1 MDTTI
6 KTREVVHDIKTKD
19 TGNHLTHFIKNAAI
33 QTKPQDFESKDEP
46 SSVETNSANKVQRVL
61 KKTSITSFE
70 RAKDFTKNKIKTKKE
85 QAKVIQQTI
94 INEDAIHP
102 QSHARSSVKEKKFTQ
117 QMRQL
122 NVAKHKRKVK
132 EAKEAKNTAVTI
144 KDTGV
149 KVIKT
154 TFIAV
159 KKAVTALP
167 SLAWA
172 GIGLILLL
180 VIALFIGVFSAFSSS
195 STILPGTVSLSEEVL
210 AHTETI
216 EKYAKQYDIE
226 DYVTILQAIMMQES
240 GGKGNDPM
248 QASESGFNEKYPRVP
263 NGITDP
269 EYSIEV
275 GVKTFADCIKQA
287 KVKDPFDTEGI
298 YLALQGYN
306 FGNGY
311 ISWAITNFGGY
322 SKANAQLFSD
332 MQKQKLGTSGYGD
345 PDYVDHVMRYVGL
358 GFGNIRGEPNFENM
372 KAWGM
377 NNYYSQFGLYGQ
389 CTWFAWGR
397 FYELYGYSPGFTGD
411 GTQCVDQL
419 VAAHPDKFVKSKT
432 PKAGS
437 VFSGVGHNHVG
448 IVIAWDGTNITI
460 QEGNLDGRTNTFQEA
475 KTDWQTK
482 TYTLSQLN
490 SIYKGVVFANPK

>member
-1 MDTTI
+1 MESSI
-6 KTREVVHDIKTKD
+6 KTREIVHEIKTKD
-19 TGNHLTHFIKNAAI
+19 NSNHLSHFVKNSII
-33 QTKPQDFESKDEP
+33 QTKPQDTNDKETT
-46 SSVETNSANKVQRVL
+46 SVETGATNRIQRAL
-61 KKTSITSFE
+61 KSTSIQSFD
-70 RAKDFTKNKIKTKKE
+70 RAKTYTKNKIKTKRE
-85 QAKVIQQTI
+85 QTRILNETI
-94 INEDAIHP
+94 VNENPIH
-102 QSHARSSVKEKKFTQ
+102 SHHSPKSHFKTQKFSH

-122 NVAKHKRKVK
+122 NIAKHKRKIK
-132 EAKEAKNTAVTI
+132 EAKEAKTTAVTV
-144 KDTGV
+144 KDTGIR
-149 KVIKT
+149 VIRT

-167 SLAWA
+167 FLAWA

-195 STILPGTVSLSEEVL
+195 SVILPGTVSLSEEVL

-263 NGITDP
+263 NGIKDP

-287 KVKDPFDTEGI
+287 KVKDPFDTEKL

-306 FGNGY
+306 YGNGY

-332 MQKQKLGTSGYGD
+332 MQKQKLGTNVYGD

-397 FYELYGYSPGFTGD
+397 FYEIYGYSPGFTGD

-419 VAAHPDKFVKSKT
+419 VVAHPDKFVKSNT
-432 PKAGS
+432 PKAGA

-448 IVIAWDGTNITI
+448 IVVAWDGTNITI

-482 TYTLSQLN
+482 TYTLAQLN

>member
-1 MDTTI
+1 M
-6 KTREVVHDIKTKD
+6 
-19 TGNHLTHFIKNAAI
+19 
-33 QTKPQDFESKDEP
+33 
-46 SSVETNSANKVQRVL
+46 
-61 KKTSITSFE
+61 
-70 RAKDFTKNKIKTKKE
+70 
-85 QAKVIQQTI
+85 
-94 INEDAIHP
+94 
-102 QSHARSSVKEKKFTQ
+102 
-117 QMRQL
+117 
-122 NVAKHKRKVK
+122 
-132 EAKEAKNTAVTI
+132 
-144 KDTGV
+144 
-149 KVIKT
+149 
-154 TFIAV
+154 
-159 KKAVTALP
+159 
-167 SLAWA
+167 
-172 GIGLILLL
+172 ILLL

-195 STILPGTVSLSEEVL
+195 SLILPGTASLSEEVL

-216 EKYAKQYDIE
+216 EKYAEKYEIE
-226 DYVTILQAIMMQES
+226 DYVAILQAIMMQES
-240 GGKGNDPM
+240 GGKGIDPM

-287 KVKDPFDTEGI
+287 KVKDPTDTEGI

-306 FGNGY
+306 YGNGY

-322 SKANAQLFSD
+322 SKANAKVFSN
-332 MQKQKLGTSGYGD
+332 MKCEELGVSGYGD

-377 NNYYSQFGLYGQ
+377 NNYYSQLGLYGQ

-397 FYELYGYSPGFTGD
+397 FYELYGYSPGFTGN
-411 GTQCVDQL
+411 GNQCVDQL
-419 VAAHPDKFVKSKT
+419 IAAHPDKFEKSNT
-432 PKAGS
+432 PKAGA

-460 QEGNLDGRTNTFQEA
+460 QEGNIDGKTNTFQEA

-482 TYTLSQLN
+482 TYTLAQLN

>member
-1 MDTTI
+1 MDNTI
-6 KTREVVHDIKTKD
+6 KTREIVHDIKTKGN
-19 TGNHLTHFIKNAAI
+19 GNHLTHFIKTGVI
-33 QTKPQDFESKDEP
+33 QTKPIDFENNKEETSI
-46 SSVETNSANKVQRVL
+46 ETNSANKVQRVL
-61 KKTSITSFE
+61 KKTSITTFE
-70 RAKDFTKNKIKTKKE
+70 RAKDYTKNKIKTKRE
-85 QAKVIQQTI
+85 QSKVIQETI
-94 INEDAIHP
+94 INENAIPHP
-102 QSHARSSVKEKKFTQ
+102 APTRSSLKDKRFAQ

-122 NVAKHKRKVK
+122 NVAKHKQKIK
-132 EAKEAKNTAVTI
+132 EAKEAKNTAVTV
-144 KDTGV
+144 KDAGV

-195 STILPGTVSLSEEVL
+195 SVILPGTASLSEEVL

-287 KVKDPFDTEGI
+287 KVKDPFDTEKL

-306 FGNGY
+306 YGNGY

-332 MQKQKLGTSGYGD
+332 MQKQKLGTNVYGD

-397 FYELYGYSPGFTGD
+397 FYEIYGYSPGFTGD

-419 VAAHPDKFVKSKT
+419 VAAHPDKFVKSNT
-432 PKAGS
+432 PKAGA

-460 QEGNLDGRTNTFQEA
+460 QEGNLDGKTNTFQQA

-482 TYTLSQLN
+482 TYTLPQLN

>member
-19 TGNHLTHFIKNAAI
+19 TSNHLTHFIKSATV
-33 QTKPQDFESKDEP
+33 QTKPQDFENKDEP

-102 QSHARSSVKEKKFTQ
+102 QSPAHSSVKEKKFTQ

-122 NVAKHKRKVK
+122 NVAKHKRKIK

-226 DYVTILQAIMMQES
+226 DYLSILQAIMMQES

-306 FGNGY
+306 YGNWQVPWWRLS
-311 ISWAITNFGGY
+311 ILLSWLSAA
-322 SKANAQLFSD
+322 SSD
-332 MQKQKLGTSGYGD
+332 HRDLQST
-345 PDYVDHVMRYVGL
+345 
-358 GFGNIRGEPNFENM
+358 
-372 KAWGM
+372 
-377 NNYYSQFGLYGQ
+377 
-389 CTWFAWGR
+389 
-397 FYELYGYSPGFTGD
+397 
-411 GTQCVDQL
+411 
-419 VAAHPDKFVKSKT
+419 
-432 PKAGS
+432 
-437 VFSGVGHNHVG
+437 
-448 IVIAWDGTNITI
+448 
-460 QEGNLDGRTNTFQEA
+460 
-475 KTDWQTK
+475 
-482 TYTLSQLN
+482 
-490 SIYKGVVFANPK
+490 

>member
-1 MDTTI
+1 MDNTI
-6 KTREVVHDIKTKD
+6 KTREIVHDIKTKD
-19 TGNHLTHFIKNAAI
+19 NGNHLTHFIKKGVI
-33 QTKPQDFESKDEP
+33 QTKPIDFENNKEDTSI
-46 SSVETNSANKVQRVL
+46 ETNSANKVQRVL
-61 KKTSITSFE
+61 KKTSITTFE
-70 RAKDFTKNKIKTKKE
+70 RAKDYTKNKIKTKRE
-85 QAKVIQQTI
+85 QSKVIQETI
-94 INEDAIHP
+94 INENAILHP
-102 QSHARSSVKEKKFTQ
+102 APTRSSLKDKKFAQ

-122 NVAKHKRKVK
+122 NVAKHKRKIK
-132 EAKEAKNTAVTI
+132 EAKEAKNTAVTV
-144 KDTGV
+144 KDAGV

-167 SLAWA
+167 SLVWA

-180 VIALFIGVFSAFSSS
+180 VVALFIGVFSAFSSS
-195 STILPGTVSLSEEVL
+195 SVILPGTASLSEEVL

-287 KVKDPFDTEGI
+287 KVKDPFDTEKL

-306 FGNGY
+306 YGNGY

-332 MQKQKLGTSGYGD
+332 MQKQKLGTNVYGD

-397 FYELYGYSPGFTGD
+397 FYEIYGYSPGFTGD

-419 VAAHPDKFVKSKT
+419 VAAHPDKFVKSNT
-432 PKAGS
+432 PKAGA

-482 TYTLSQLN
+482 TYTLPQLN

>member
-1 MDTTI
+1 MESSI
-6 KTREVVHDIKTKD
+6 KTREIVHEIKTKD
-19 TGNHLTHFIKNAAI
+19 NNNHLSHFVKNSII
-33 QTKPQDFESKDEP
+33 QTKPQDTNNKEAT
-46 SSVETNSANKVQRVL
+46 SVETGATNKIQKAL
-61 KKTSITSFE
+61 KSTSIQSFE
-70 RAKDFTKNKIKTKKE
+70 RAKTYTKNKIKTKRE
-85 QAKVIQQTI
+85 QTRILNETI
-94 INEDAIHP
+94 VTEKPIY
-102 QSHARSSVKEKKFTQ
+102 SHHSPKSHFKTQKFSQ

-122 NVAKHKRKVK
+122 NIAKHKRKIK
-132 EAKEAKNTAVTI
+132 EAKEAKTVAVTV
-144 KDTGV
+144 KDTGTR
-149 KVIKT
+149 VIKT

-180 VIALFIGVFSAFSSS
+180 IIALFIGVFSAFSSS
-195 STILPGTVSLSEEVL
+195 SVILPGTASLSEEVL

-287 KVKDPFDTEGI
+287 KVKDPFDTEKL

-306 FGNGY
+306 YGNGY

-322 SKANAQLFSD
+322 SKANAKLFSD
-332 MQKQKLGTSGYGD
+332 MQKQKLGTNAYGD

-397 FYELYGYSPGFTGD
+397 FYEIYGYSPGFTGD

-419 VAAHPDKFVKSKT
+419 VAEHPDKFVKSNT
-432 PKAGS
+432 PKAGA
-437 VFSGVGHNHVG
+437 VFSGIGHNHVG

-482 TYTLSQLN
+482 TYTLAQLN
-490 SIYKGVVFANPK
+490 SIYKGVVFGNPK